1 VSHNLRILPINI
13 FYRIKIVIYYRP
25 QRNRDYV
32 NSYQRKYRSAQ
43 KDVGRINGMS
53 LKLACGLSGLYH
65 GNLFVKT
72 GIKVSGF
79 GGEIR

>member
-1 VSHNLRILPINI
+1 
-13 FYRIKIVIYYRP
+13 
-25 QRNRDYV
+25 
-32 NSYQRKYRSAQ
+32 
-43 KDVGRINGMS
+43 VGRINGMA

-65 GNLFVKT
+65 ANLIAKT